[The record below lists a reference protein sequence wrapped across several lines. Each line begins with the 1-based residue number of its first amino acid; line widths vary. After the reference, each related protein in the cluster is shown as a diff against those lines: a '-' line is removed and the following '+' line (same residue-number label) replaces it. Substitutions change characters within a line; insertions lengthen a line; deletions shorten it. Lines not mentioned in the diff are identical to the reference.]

1 MLLMNLIELKKK
13 RIAKKKKKKKNRIE
27 KIIKGNGDKLC

>member
-13 RIAKKKKKKKNRIE
+13 RIAKKKKNRIE